1 MKICKKVS
9 WASHY
14 FIESLRNSNFER
26 KDMKHMKDC
35 KRGFTVFDISQ
46 DCFRALLIIC
56 RLHFPTNRQCAGGV
70 QPYLPDCFLSWSG
83 LFFLW
88 CRKKTVWQIVRRGSA
103 PPVCVHFG
111 PRSRFKERYTYA
123 GWAVVG
129 AVLVLHMCVSRC
141 FSTYRVAKLKVS
153 FYDRI

>member
-1 MKICKKVS
+1 MMGLTLLHPELEKL
-9 WASHY
+9 
-14 FIESLRNSNFER
+14 E
-26 KDMKHMKDC
+26 
-35 KRGFTVFDISQ
+35 
-46 DCFRALLIIC
+46 FRARGYEAYEGLQARFHSVRYQPGLLSSLDNNLQTPFSYESTMRWGC
-56 RLHFPTNRQCAGGV
+56 PAVFARLFS
-70 QPYLPDCFLSWSG
+70 FLSWSG

-111 PRSRFKERYTYA
+111 PRSRFKERHTYA